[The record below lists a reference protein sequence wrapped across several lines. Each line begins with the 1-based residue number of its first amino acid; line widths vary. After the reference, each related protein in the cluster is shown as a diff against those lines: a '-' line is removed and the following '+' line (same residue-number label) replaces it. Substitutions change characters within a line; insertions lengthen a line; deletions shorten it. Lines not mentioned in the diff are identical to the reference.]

1 MFWFISLSTKKG
13 ARSMPGGY
21 VTAGVVGGTSGL
33 VTGGS
38 DLRNRLCMTEAH
50 QSEFSSEHTVVAER
64 WDHIRAWNH

>member
-1 MFWFISLSTKKG
+1 MENHGLGFRVVWSVLVHKSFHKKG

-38 DLRNRLCMTEAH
+38 DLRNRLCMT
-50 QSEFSSEHTVVAER
+50 
-64 WDHIRAWNH
+64 